1 MERGSSATIASRVDD
16 CAGGMHVRTRLSHRG
31 FIGSVGSQNH
41 DRLKIL
47 IRRKAIERR
56 VAMIAGQISRDFR
69 GEQIHLIGVLKGAVI
84 FLSDLIRLIRLPSS
98 MDFIAVSSYG
108 KGTQTSGQV
117 KLTKDLDRSIE
128 GLNVILVE
136 DILDT
141 GLTLNYLLRILQQR
155 RPKTLRIAALL
166 DKPERRVQ
174 AVHADYVGFTIPNDF
189 VVGYGLDY
197 AENYRNLK
205 DISVLSLGSE

>member
-1 MERGSSATIASRVDD
+1 MRTIAK
-16 CAGGMHVRTRLSHRG
+16 HREV
-31 FIGSVGSQNH
+31 ISSVPSQNH

-47 IRRKAIERR
+47 IRHGAIERR
-56 VAMIAGQISRDFR
+56 VSAIAAQISRDFR
-69 GEQIHLIGVLKGAVI
+69 GEQVHLIGVLKGAVI
-84 FLSDLIRLIRLPSS
+84 FLSDLVRLIRLQSS

-117 KLTKDLDRSIE
+117 RLTKDLDRSIE

-166 DKPERRVQ
+166 DKPERRIQ
-174 AVHADYVGFTIPNDF
+174 SVHADYVGFTIPNEF

-205 DISVLSLGSE
+205 DICVLSLGHK

>member
-1 MERGSSATIASRVDD
+1 MASK
-16 CAGGMHVRTRLSHRG
+16 
-31 FIGSVGSQNH
+31 NH

-47 IRRKAIERR
+47 IRHSAIEGR
-56 VAMIAGQISRDFR
+56 VRAIAAQISRDFR
-69 GEQIHLIGVLKGAVI
+69 GEQVHLIGVLKGAVI
-84 FLSDLIRLIRLPSS
+84 FLSDLVRLIRLQTS

-117 KLTKDLDRSIE
+117 RLTKDLDRSIE

-174 AVHADYVGFTIPNDF
+174 AVHADYIGFTIPNEF

-205 DISVLSLGSE
+205 DICVLTIGNE

>member
-1 MERGSSATIASRVDD
+1 MA
-16 CAGGMHVRTRLSHRG
+16 
-31 FIGSVGSQNH
+31 SQNH

-47 IRRKAIERR
+47 IRHNAIERR
-56 VAMIAGQISRDFR
+56 VRAIATQISRDFR

-84 FLSDLIRLIRLPSS
+84 FLSDLVRLIKLQSS
-98 MDFIAVSSYG
+98 MDFIAVASYG

-174 AVHADYVGFTIPNDF
+174 AVHADYVGFSIPNEF

-197 AENYRNLK
+197 AESYRNLK
-205 DISVLSLGSE
+205 DICVLKLARE